1 MGFVLV
7 RPCFRA
13 VEGVQGGDDLVG
25 LAEFGGEGGLGVL
38 VLVVVLEGGLDEQV
52 AGLGGDVFVQGA
64 ASDVFE
70 YLKRL
75 V

>member
-1 MGFVLV
+1 M
-7 RPCFRA
+7 
-13 VEGVQGGDDLVG
+13 
-25 LAEFGGEGGLGVL
+25 L

-52 AGLGGDVFVQGA
+52 AGLGRDVFVQGA